1 MANFL
6 TRHTLNFSSPSLRLD
21 VPMLRCLFVDF
32 NSYFASVEQQINPR
46 LRGRP
51 VGVVPVMAD
60 STCCIAASYE
70 AKAFGVRTGTRVSDA
85 RQMCPGIVFVE
96 ARHEI
101 YVEFHQRAV
110 AAVERIAP
118 VRQVLSIDEMECEL
132 TGSWCQRDKAVAIAQ
147 AVKKEILATVG
158 ECMRSSIGIAP
169 NTLLG
174 KLASNMQKPDGL
186 TVLEQ
191 AALPQAIYH
200 LPPSAIQGIGKRI
213 LERLQRAGINTMQ
226 DLCEAPRDVLHS
238 VWGGVGGREMHDM
251 LRGQWYGPR
260 QTIARSLGHSHV
272 LPPAL
277 RHPQGALDVLNRLTQ
292 KAAMRLR
299 KQGFYATAMSI
310 SVRCGHR
317 YQNEAGGSRD
327 TRFGQVQNTAFF
339 LQVLHTLWHSG
350 LQHLAEPK
358 AVNVTLHGLVLA
370 TQHTPS
376 LFDDACAPAAA
387 AQQAEAASGSLAGP
401 DAAAS
406 AMQSPQR
413 TAPATGNASSRARLD
428 AAMDKVNKTFG
439 KNSLY
444 FASAHDA
451 REAAPMRIAFNR
463 IPDIETEA

>member
-1 MANFL
+1 
-6 TRHTLNFSSPSLRLD
+6 
-21 VPMLRCLFVDF
+21 MLRCLFVDF

-51 VGVVPVMAD
+51 VGVVPVMAE
-60 STCCIAASYE
+60 STSCIAASYE

-85 RQMCPGIVFVE
+85 RQMCPEIVFVE
-96 ARHEI
+96 ARHEV

-147 AVKKEILATVG
+147 AVKKEILSSVG

-200 LPPSAIQGIGKRI
+200 LPPSAIQGVGKRM
-213 LERLQRAGINTMQ
+213 LERLERAGLLTMQ
-226 DLCEAPRDVLHS
+226 DLCEAPRALLHS
-238 VWGGVGGREMHDM
+238 VWGGVGGSEMHDM

-260 QTIARSLGHSHV
+260 QTTARSLGHSHV

-327 TRFGQVQNTAFF
+327 TRFGQVQDTAFF
-339 LQVLHTLWHSG
+339 LQVLHTLWYAG
-350 LQHLAEPK
+350 LDQMAEPK

-370 TQHTPS
+370 AQHTPS
-376 LFDDACAPAAA
+376 LFDEAADTAADLSPDQENGAKADTGAAA
-387 AQQAEAASGSLAGP
+387 P
-401 DAAAS
+401 
-406 AMQSPQR
+406 AMQSPQSVAR
-413 TAPATGNASSRARLD
+413 ATGNAASRARLD

-451 REAAPMRIAFNR
+451 RDAAPMRIAFNR